1 MQTFY
6 LSYKVMQTLLMTA
19 VLLSLIVTLFLL
31 LMFYDMRIDKKK
43 WHWNIL
49 AFLFLFFLLN
59 HLAYSFGQIDKG
71 ENYYEVLPVPIWV
84 IWCIVSIIDFLLIWE
99 GIRLRRITK
108 EQVGRNSIQEAMNLL
123 PIGICYFNSNGAV
136 KLANTQMYRLFR
148 VLAHRDL
155 QKLSELRD
163 ALHTSTQN
171 GVTRLTDKK
180 EMYLFPDGKAWDY
193 QENEVKDSDGNVYT
207 EAVFMDITKQYHEKI
222 NLTKQTEKLKE
233 ISKELR
239 YLCGPECRPSVPRR
253 KTAGSIRWA
262 VPAAVHGVYVPSELI
277 SFISSIKGRSRLCS
291 ASTRPRSVHFSSG
304 ETASGIRVK
313 NVSKF

>member
-31 LMFYDMRIDKKK
+31 LMFHDMRIDKKR
-43 WHWNIL
+43 WNWNIF

-84 IWCIVSIIDFLLIWE
+84 IWCIVGIIDFLLIWE

-136 KLANTQMYRLFR
+136 KRANTQM
-148 VLAHRDL
+148 
-155 QKLSELRD
+155 
-163 ALHTSTQN
+163 
-171 GVTRLTDKK
+171 
-180 EMYLFPDGKAWDY
+180 
-193 QENEVKDSDGNVYT
+193 
-207 EAVFMDITKQYHEKI
+207 
-222 NLTKQTEKLKE
+222 
-233 ISKELR
+233 
-239 YLCGPECRPSVPRR
+239 
-253 KTAGSIRWA
+253 
-262 VPAAVHGVYVPSELI
+262 
-277 SFISSIKGRSRLCS
+277 
-291 ASTRPRSVHFSSG
+291 
-304 ETASGIRVK
+304 
-313 NVSKF
+313 

>member
-84 IWCIVSIIDFLLIWE
+84 IWCIVGIIDFLLIWE

-108 EQVGRNSIQEAMNLL
+108 EQVGRNSIQEAMNL
-123 PIGICYFNSNGAV
+123 
-136 KLANTQMYRLFR
+136 FR
-148 VLAHRDL
+148 
-155 QKLSELRD
+155 
-163 ALHTSTQN
+163 
-171 GVTRLTDKK
+171 
-180 EMYLFPDGKAWDY
+180 
-193 QENEVKDSDGNVYT
+193 
-207 EAVFMDITKQYHEKI
+207 
-222 NLTKQTEKLKE
+222 
-233 ISKELR
+233 
-239 YLCGPECRPSVPRR
+239 
-253 KTAGSIRWA
+253 
-262 VPAAVHGVYVPSELI
+262 
-277 SFISSIKGRSRLCS
+277 
-291 ASTRPRSVHFSSG
+291 
-304 ETASGIRVK
+304 
-313 NVSKF
+313 

>member
-31 LMFYDMRIDKKK
+31 LMFHDMRIDKKK

-84 IWCIVSIIDFLLIWE
+84 IWCIVGIIDFLLIWE

-148 VLAHRDL
+148 VLAHKDL

-233 ISKELR
+233 ISRELR
-239 YLCGPECRPSVPRR
+239 YLSDNVLILTREREVLAAKTKLHDQMGAGLDSYPAELNAGECRLQRCGQITPPGGKCNLER
-253 KTAGSIRWA
+253 
-262 VPAAVHGVYVPSELI
+262 
-277 SFISSIKGRSRLCS
+277 
-291 ASTRPRSVHFSSG
+291 
-304 ETASGIRVK
+304 
-313 NVSKF
+313 

>member
-31 LMFYDMRIDKKK
+31 LMFHDMRIDKKK
-43 WHWNIL
+43 WHWNIF

-84 IWCIVSIIDFLLIWE
+84 IWCIVGIIDFLLIWE

-148 VLAHRDL
+148 VLAHKDL

-180 EMYLFPDGKAWDY
+180 EMYLFLMERRG
-193 QENEVKDSDGNVYT
+193 
-207 EAVFMDITKQYHEKI
+207 IT
-222 NLTKQTEKLKE
+222 
-233 ISKELR
+233 
-239 YLCGPECRPSVPRR
+239 R
-253 KTAGSIRWA
+253 KM
-262 VPAAVHGVYVPSELI
+262 
-277 SFISSIKGRSRLCS
+277 K
-291 ASTRPRSVHFSSG
+291 
-304 ETASGIRVK
+304 
-313 NVSKF
+313 